1 MDAVMGVLRTLLS
14 TLMALIAAPPRWTH
28 SALHRSIEAYVRH
41 APANLPFPFDI
52 FFGGWEGL
60 PNADV
65 CSRLSTFSAFSMAG
79 MPLACDDR
87 IYRYIDGRVHIV
99 IAVVVIFTTFS
110 FLYKTPDAV
119 LALLH
124 YINPLRRQPVA
135 PAVPVVP
142 VVAQPRR
149 LTPAQR
155 AAAQAARIALAAI
168 KREHPTLKNF
178 TLFFTQKMTQNP
190 KMTLKQFWDD
200 YVQPDLKAL
209 VPAVPLDPV
218 EPDDDNVP
226 AIADEVGEGGN

>member
-1 MDAVMGVLRTLLS
+1 MGVLRTLLS

-124 YINPLRRQPVA
+124 YINPLRQQQRQPIV
-135 PAVPVVP
+135 PAVV
-142 VVAQPRR
+142 QRR
-149 LTPAQR
+149 PPMTPAQQ
-155 AAAQAARIALAAI
+155 AAARAARIALAAM
-168 KREHPTLKNF
+168 KREFPILKNF
-178 TLFFTQKMTQNP
+178 TLFYTQKMAQNP
-190 KMTLKQFWDD
+190 MMTLKQFWVE

-209 VPAVPLDPV
+209 VPNVPLDPA

-226 AIADEVGEGGN
+226 IADEVGEGGTNYKGR